1 MKHYRLYRYRLAVLV
16 LLVASLWTTGGAQ
29 LPLMHQYPQPQREVR
44 GVWLT
49 TLMGLDWPRTTDV
62 RMQRQALCRMLDEL
76 QRSGINTVF
85 FQSRIRATTAYPSAI
100 EPWDGVFTGTA
111 GKAPS
116 YDPLAFAVEECHRR
130 GMEIHAWVVCYPVCK
145 VTVAHQLGKRS
156 IVSRHPEMVQRCG
169 DQWMMDPGVPG
180 VAEYIAD
187 ICREIVTNY
196 EVDGI
201 NLDYVRYPEGG
212 IPFSDAKTYR
222 KYGKGQPLSDWRRD
236 NVSRTVRAIHDA
248 VRAVRPWVKL
258 SCSPVGKYASLPR
271 YPSAGWNARDAVYQD
286 AMLWLERGWMDML
299 LPMLYFDGN
308 NYYPFI
314 HDWQDRA
321 DAVAD
326 GRPIV
331 PGLGIYFLS
340 PSEKNWPLTTVT
352 RQIVVARQLG
362 MGGAAFFRAKFLLDD
377 VKGLQSWLRTEC
389 YTTPVLPPAM
399 TWLDRTLPP
408 APRYS
413 IRRSARMT
421 GVTGVLSGDMALD
434 FSWEPVTHDT
444 PVTYNIY
451 RIEDGGRRLVA
462 HHLRGTSYRY
472 VPALPRLLDA
482 RYVVV
487 AMDAYGNESAL

>member
-1 MKHYRLYRYRLAVLV
+1 MPTNFCTLYRRTLC
-16 LLVASLWTTGGAQ
+16 LVAMSLCCLAGIAQ
-29 LPLMHQYPQPQREVR
+29 LPLLQQFPEPQREVR

-49 TLMGLDWPRTTDV
+49 TLMGLDWPRTTDA
-62 RMQRQALCRMLDEL
+62 QRQRETLCRMLDEL
-76 QRSGINTVF
+76 QRTGINTVF

-100 EPWDGVFTGTA
+100 EPWDGIFTGTA
-111 GKAPS
+111 GKAPT

-145 VTVAHQLGKRS
+145 VPVARQLGKRS
-156 IVSRHPEMVQRCG
+156 IVSRHPAMVQRCG

-196 EVDGI
+196 DVDGI
-201 NLDYVRYPEGG
+201 NLDYVRYPESG
-212 IPFSDAKTYR
+212 IPFSDSKTYR
-222 KYGKGQPLSDWRRD
+222 KYGNGKPLAEWRRD
-236 NVSRTVRAIHDA
+236 NVTRTVRAIHDA

-271 YPSAGWNARDAVYQD
+271 HASPGWNARDAVYQD

-308 NYYPFI
+308 NYYPFV

-321 DAVAD
+321 EAVAD

-331 PGLGIYFLS
+331 PGLGVYFLA
-340 PSEKNWPLTTVT
+340 PTEKNWPLTTVT
-352 RQIVVARQLG
+352 RQMAVARQLG

-377 VKGLQSWLRTEC
+377 VKDLQTWLRTEF

-399 TWLDRTLPP
+399 TWLDKTLPP
-408 APRYS
+408 APRYDV
-413 IRRSARMT
+413 RRVSPLT
-421 GVTGVLSGDMALD
+421 GVPSILAGETALD
-434 FSWEPVTHDT
+434 ITWEPVTHDT
-444 PVTYNIY
+444 PVTYNVY
-451 RIEDGGRRLVA
+451 RVENGCRRLIA
-462 HHLRGTSYRY
+462 HHLRGTSFRH

-482 RYVVV
+482 QYIVV
-487 AMDAYGNESAL
+487 AMDAYGNESR